1 MSGGHSN
8 YSIVEIG
15 QNTEKSPVNL
25 RRLSSGK
32 PSANAEEE
40 NSQMC
45 KIIISGFCLKKR
57 KKLNQFF
64 SFALGRWCIRKNIL
78 ALKNQLTKYIKVGVM
93 VKVLDCII
101 VECEFELQ
109 SRYDVNYRTNTLGKG
124 LNSLILPPMG

>member
-25 RRLSSGK
+25 RRLSCGK
-32 PSANAEEE
+32 PSANAEE

-78 ALKNQLTKYIKVGVM
+78 ALKKQLTKYIKVGVT
-93 VKVLDCII
+93 VKVLDCVI
-101 VECEFELQ
+101 VVREFELQ
-109 SRYDVNYRTNTLGKG
+109 SRYDVNFRTNTLGKG
-124 LNSLILPPMG
+124 LNPLILPPMG